1 MEVQTTAPA
10 SRVGVAF
17 KEGLQRGVVSST
29 QLFGQ
34 LMVELEASKSPDPM
48 SKIVGLNIAGARLVK
63 VES

>member
-1 MEVQTTAPA
+1 MEVQTNGSNLTG
-10 SRVGVAF
+10 RVAF

-29 QLFGQ
+29 QLFAQ
-34 LMVELEASKSPDPM
+34 LMVEVEASQSPDPM